1 MNESYTPLLGLW
13 AWRYNTK
20 TIISPCY
27 EPDPLANYISINIYQ
42 FFVVMETNVNH
53 QVVTSFV
60 LQGETAATITEAL
73 SIIKTWNPTWD
84 PKCFMVGK
92 CDEEIKSIRNIFLRT
107 YMHCFNLFVLIK
119 NLCIVQNTIH
129 FWKRAKKYQEWFG
142 FVSTNCVAIVLF
154 CERTFAGQ

>member
-1 MNESYTPLLGLW
+1 MLWTWSFSKLHLHQYLPL
-13 AWRYNTK
+13 
-20 TIISPCY
+20 
-27 EPDPLANYISINIYQ
+27 
-42 FFVVMETNVNH
+42 FFVVMKTNVNH
-53 QVVTSFV
+53 QVVASFV
-60 LQGETAATITEAL
+60 LQGETAAAITEAL

-92 CDEEIKSIRNIFLRT
+92 CDEEIKSIRNISLRT

-142 FVSTNCVAIVLF
+142 FHKLCCYCLILWTNF
-154 CERTFAGQ
+154 CRSITSNRKLSGV